1 MIELVLCA
9 GPTLFPLLEGRK
21 KCINPA
27 VTGGLSD
34 QEMIMVVVGQDA
46 GPGSLILSPL
56 PLTQPLAG
64 LLAVGLLGL
73 LELPGLLSAL
83 DCWVAGPS
91 RLLAPA
97 CSQTRDPQW
106 AFGAVW

>member
-46 GPGSLILSPL
+46 GPVEGVGDGR
-56 PLTQPLAG
+56 G
-64 LLAVGLLGL
+64 LERRGH
-73 LELPGLLSAL
+73 
-83 DCWVAGPS
+83 
-91 RLLAPA
+91 
-97 CSQTRDPQW
+97 
-106 AFGAVW
+106 